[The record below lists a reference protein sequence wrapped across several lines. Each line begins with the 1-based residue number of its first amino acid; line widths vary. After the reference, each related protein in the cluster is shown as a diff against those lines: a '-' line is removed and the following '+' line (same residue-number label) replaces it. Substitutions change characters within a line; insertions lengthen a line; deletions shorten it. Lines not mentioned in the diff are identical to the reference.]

1 MASSA
6 CLKDVLEVDLTSY
19 EKFKPDI
26 EAILKKRMKKHQQ
39 SIMNDCDEI
48 VQLLHI
54 SYNGAHPLKQRII
67 QDFKSRLA
75 FQFSFWNQTNNRSEL
90 EVKYADKIPWDDV
103 FRSISEEI
111 RAYTISIIDRYE
123 AEETKLLDGSG
134 DLKDEM
140 SQQFQK
146 RAQSL
151 MSLRNRIKND
161 QENGDDQ
168 ANHELTRPDP
178 SLLMNNPQGMGS
190 DDSDQ
195 TDFKLTRAD
204 LILQKNS
211 AQGVEND
218 LPDGNSS
225 TNGNI

>member
-1 MASSA
+1 M
-6 CLKDVLEVDLTSY
+6 
-19 EKFKPDI
+19 
-26 EAILKKRMKKHQQ
+26 
-39 SIMNDCDEI
+39 
-48 VQLLHI
+48 
-54 SYNGAHPLKQRII
+54 
-67 QDFKSRLA
+67 A

-111 RAYTISIIDRYE
+111 RAYTISIIDYCE

-151 MSLRNRIKND
+151 VNLRNRIKND

-195 TDFKLTRAD
+195 TDFKPTRAD